1 MRIDAGL
8 ISGVML
14 EFVIML
20 YYANTTLKPKRNY
33 YISAAIGFVGYLIIF
48 GLSLF
53 NRVLINISTFLVVNS
68 LIFIM
73 GYKIDYAVAVF
84 KVFVMT
90 TFMFLGETV
99 ITFVG
104 IRIGCVYF
112 REFNT

>member
-1 MRIDAGL
+1 M
-8 ISGVML
+8 
-14 EFVIML
+14 
-20 YYANTTLKPKRNY
+20 
-33 YISAAIGFVGYLIIF
+33 GYLIIF

-90 TFMFLGETV
+90 TFMFLGETA
-99 ITFVG
+99 ITFVLG
-104 IRIGCVYF
+104 LGLDAYTSESLTPESQCL
-112 REFNT
+112 

>member
-90 TFMFLGETV
+90 TFMFLGETA
-99 ITFVG
+99 ITFVLG
-104 IRIGCVYF
+104 LGLDAY
-112 REFNT
+112 TS